1 MKYTAYKDLEL
12 SQLTLGTVQF
22 GLNYGI
28 ANRTGRPSYESARD
42 IIACAYEGGVNCL
55 DTAAAYGESEDVLGR
70 ALSELGI
77 KDKVH
82 IVSKVPPM
90 PESLTAKE
98 ADDFIE
104 KSIEESLKR
113 LGIDM
118 LPICLLHREENSC
131 YLESLAKLKDKGLI
145 RHVGVSVMTPE
156 ATRTIVESGLAEAVQ
171 IPTNILDRRF
181 TGTGTTRMMK
191 DQVVGVFVRS
201 VYLQGLILMPEAE
214 IPENLSVVAPVL
226 ARLRRLAEDAGMNLA
241 ELAMRYVLGIEG
253 LTSVLVGV
261 DTVEQMQQN
270 LSLFEHG
277 ALGVELMQAV
287 DDIVPVL
294 DDCVLMPNKWKRTT

>member
-131 YLESLAKLKDKGLI
+131 YLEPLAKLMDKGLI
-145 RHVGVSVMTPE
+145 HHVGVSVMTPE
-156 ATRTIVESGLAEAVQ
+156 ATRTIVEDGLAEAVQ

-181 TGTGTTRMMK
+181 TGTIRLMK
-191 DQVVGVFVRS
+191 DQGVGVFVRS

-277 ALGVELMQAV
+277 ALGMELMQVV

-294 DDCVLMPNKWKRTT
+294 DDCVLMPNKWQRTT